1 MGPLTVITG
10 IVLGSCLSITVSLG
24 AVLLIFLL
32 LGNEYPRVAAE
43 FGSLLGSLLIFLLMT
58 GASAASFYGLLT
70 RQPWRQWSQAVMW
83 AGLLATGYY
92 YWP

>member
-1 MGPLTVITG
+1 MRPLTVITG

-24 AVLLIFLL
+24 AVLLMFLL
-32 LGNEYPRVAAE
+32 LRSEHPRVSAE
-43 FGSLLGSLLIFLLMT
+43 FGSLLASLLIFLLMT
-58 GASAASFYGLLT
+58 GFSAASFYALLK
-70 RQPWRQWSQAVMW
+70 QHPWRRWSQAVMW

>member
-1 MGPLTVITG
+1 MRPLTVITG

-24 AVLLIFLL
+24 AVLLMFLL
-32 LGNEYPRVAAE
+32 LGKEYPRLSAE
-43 FGSLLGSLLIFLLMT
+43 FGGLMGSMLIFLGMT
-58 GASAASFYGLLT
+58 GFSALSFYALLK
-70 RQPWRQWSQAVMW
+70 QHPWRYWAAGFMW